1 MELTY
6 QTLKTTYQAKEA
18 EELRTEARRKNLL
31 ILILHYLTEEG
42 YVDAANAL
50 EQETKLGLRRFEVCD
65 NVDLETILMEYE
77 SYYYVK
83 FQKYPKITKKAL
95 DTTDNKSRNGGKPKR
110 SASSTCRNLPK
121 LSPHQTLQRAVSK
134 TSNRP
139 AETKLSSKESPKQ
152 VDFPFYLS
160 KFIKAKPAWISITV
174 YLFATKAQESEDALG
189 QVSSEFG
196 LNISAIH
203 KGGGGEGTHPRRGQ
217 IIDFRGMI
225 QDAIKGASSEIA
237 LHSFNCNPDP
247 SERLLKPLGAFIG
260 MTGEMREL
268 ATVVSRDI
276 YLHNPDVKWGDIIG
290 LDAAKRLVKEAVVYP
305 IRYPQLF
312 TGILSPWKGLL
323 LYGPP
328 GTGKTLLAK
337 AVATECNTT
346 FFNISASTIVSKW
359 RGDSEKLVRVLFELA
374 RYHAP
379 STIFLDELESVMS
392 QRGTA
397 PGGEHEGSLRMK
409 TELLVQMDGLARS
422 DDLVFVLAASNLP
435 WELDCAM
442 LRRLEKRILV
452 DLPSKEARQAMV
464 QHWLPAVSNSGGVA
478 LRTELDYTLLSQEM
492 EGYSGSDIK
501 LVCKEAAMRPVRKIF
516 SALENHQL
524 GRGTILSVH
533 AGLCIMERLQ
543 CSGHLP
549 IIQLDTVTTE
559 DFLDVITHTK
569 PSAKN
574 LSQKYADWQR
584 EFESV

>member
-1 MELTY
+1 
-6 QTLKTTYQAKEA
+6 
-18 EELRTEARRKNLL
+18 EEMRTEARRKNLL
-31 ILILHYLTEEG
+31 ILILHYLIEEG

-50 EQETKLGLRRFEVCD
+50 EQETKLGLRGFEVCD
-65 NVDLETILMEYE
+65 NIDLETILMEYE
-77 SYYYVK
+77 SYYFVK
-83 FQKYPKITKKAL
+83 FQKYPKITKKVL
-95 DTTDNKSRNGGKPKR
+95 DTAENKQQLRSGGRAKR
-110 SASSTCRNLPK
+110 RHIIQHILKEIRVFPLIPIYSSFSARKQNKQIKKKVWCQFGGANTLDQSGFG
-121 LSPHQTLQRAVSK
+121 LSISGISK
-134 TSNRP
+134 TGGD
-139 AETKLSSKESPKQ
+139 SS
-152 VDFPFYLS
+152 
-160 KFIKAKPAWISITV
+160 
-174 YLFATKAQESEDALG
+174 
-189 QVSSEFG
+189 
-196 LNISAIH
+196 
-203 KGGGGEGTHPRRGQ
+203 HPRKGQ
-217 IIDFRGMI
+217 IIDFHKMI
-225 QDAIKGASSEIA
+225 QDAVRVSPDGIPLNS
-237 LHSFNCNPDP
+237 LNYNPDP
-247 SERLLKPLGAFIG
+247 SERLLKPLSAFIG

-268 ATVVSRDI
+268 AMVVSKDI
-276 YLHNPDVKWGDIIG
+276 YLHKPNVKWDDIIG

-305 IRYPQLF
+305 IKYPELF

-397 PGGEHEGSLRMK
+397 PGGEHEGSRRMK

-435 WELDCAM
+435 WELDSAM

-452 DLPSKEARQAMV
+452 DLPSEEARRVMI
-464 QHWLPAVSNSGGVA
+464 QHWLPPLSNSGGVK
-478 LRTELDYTLLSQEM
+478 LRTDLDYSLLSRETN
-492 EGYSGSDIK
+492 GYSGSDIR

-516 SALENHQL
+516 DALENHQP
-524 GRGTILSVH
+524 GNSN
-533 AGLCIMERLQ
+533 
-543 CSGHLP
+543 LP
-549 IIQLDTVTTE
+549 MIQLDTITTA

-574 LSQKYADWQR
+574 LSQKYTAWQR

>member
-1 MELTY
+1 
-6 QTLKTTYQAKEA
+6 
-18 EELRTEARRKNLL
+18 EEMRTEARRKNLL
-31 ILILHYLTEEG
+31 ILILHYLMEEG

-50 EQETKLGLRRFEVCD
+50 EKETKLGLRGFEVCD

-77 SYYYVK
+77 SYYFVK
-83 FQKYPKITKKAL
+83 FQKYPKITKKVL
-95 DTTDNKSRNGGKPKR
+95 DTGMKKNKLRKSLICFFFNSRV
-110 SASSTCRNLPK
+110 ASSSQNVPRLKQETAQQPR
-121 LSPHQTLQRAVSK
+121 SK
-134 TSNRP
+134 TSPRST
-139 AETKLSSKESPKQ
+139 AESKPSAEESPRQ
-152 VDFPFYLS
+152 NNDSADTVDQS
-160 KFIKAKPAWISITV
+160 
-174 YLFATKAQESEDALG
+174 D
-189 QVSSEFG
+189 FG
-196 LNISAIH
+196 LKISAIG
-203 KGGGGEGTHPRRGQ
+203 KTGGDSTHPRKGQ
-217 IIDFRGMI
+217 IIDFHKMI
-225 QDAIKGASSEIA
+225 QDAVRVSPNGIA
-237 LHSFNCNPDP
+237 LNSLNCDPDP
-247 SERLLKPLGAFIG
+247 SERLLKPLSAFSG

-268 ATVVSRDI
+268 AMVVSRDI
-276 YLHNPDVKWGDIIG
+276 YLHKPNVKWDDIIG

-305 IRYPQLF
+305 IKYPELF

-392 QRGTA
+392 QRGTV
-397 PGGEHEGSLRMK
+397 PGGEHEGSRRMK

-435 WELDCAM
+435 WELDSAM

-452 DLPSKEARQAMV
+452 DLPSAEARQVMI
-464 QHWLPAVSNSGGVA
+464 QHWLPPLSNSGEVK
-478 LRTELDYTLLSQEM
+478 LRTDLDYSLLSQKTD
-492 EGYSGSDIK
+492 GYSGSDIK

-516 SALENHQL
+516 DALENHQP
-524 GRGTILSVH
+524 GNSN
-533 AGLCIMERLQ
+533 
-543 CSGHLP
+543 LP
-549 IIQLDTVTTE
+549 MIQLDTITTA

-574 LSQKYADWQR
+574 LSQKYTAWQR